1 MLEDFDP
8 KSIEDE
14 SLRQV
19 VIFLMNQVETLSAKL
34 REKDEENQR
43 LRDEINRLKG
53 EQGKPKI
60 KANKPTTDLSSE
72 KERRESKPRNE
83 RSKQD
88 QIKIDREVVVK
99 VDREHLPADSQFKG
113 YEEVVVQDID
123 IRTDNVKFRKERYYS
138 PSHGRTYQAELEA
151 CYHGQFGPGVRALV
165 LALYYESGMSEPKIR
180 GFLQTVGLL
189 ISAGQLSNL
198 LIKDQDLFH
207 AERAQVVQAGLESSP
222 WQHLD
227 STGTRVNGIN
237 QHCHVL
243 CNLLYTAYY
252 TLPSKD
258 RMTMLRVLQGGAD
271 PIGANLS
278 LHEE

>member
-8 KSIEDE
+8 KAIEDE

-43 LRDEINRLKG
+43 LCDEISRLKG

-60 KANKPTTDLSSE
+60 KANKPTTDLSWE

-83 RSKQD
+83 SSKQD
-88 QIKIDREVVVK
+88 KIKIDREVVIK
-99 VDREHLPADSQFKG
+99 VDPEHLPADSQFKG

-123 IRTDNVKFRKERYYS
+123 LRTDTVKFRKEKYYS
-138 PSHGRTYQAELEA
+138 PSTRRTYQEELPA
-151 CYHGQFGPGVRALV
+151 GYRGQFGPGVRALV
-165 LALYYESGMSEPKIR
+165 LALYYESGMSEPNILA
-180 GFLQTVGLL
+180 FLQTVGLL
-189 ISAGQLSNL
+189 ISAGQLSNM

-207 AERAQVVQAGLESSP
+207 TERAQVVQAGLASSP

-243 CNLLYTAYY
+243 CNPFYTAYC
-252 TLPSKD
+252 TLPWH
-258 RMTMLRVLQGGAD
+258 
-271 PIGANLS
+271 PIG
-278 LHEE
+278 

>member
-1 MLEDFDP
+1 MNLVERLSGKLSERDA
-8 KSIEDE
+8 
-14 SLRQV
+14 
-19 VIFLMNQVETLSAKL
+19 VIQ
-34 REKDEENQR
+34 Q
-43 LRDEINRLKG
+43 LRDEINRIKG

-88 QIKIDREVVVK
+88 TIKIDREVVVK
-99 VDREHLPADSQFKG
+99 VDPEHLPADSQFKG

-123 IRTDNVKFRKERYYS
+123 LRTANVKFRKEKDYS
-138 PSHGRTYQAELEA
+138 PSTGRTYQAELPEG
-151 CYHGQFGPGVRALV
+151 YHGQFGPGVRALV

-180 GFLQTVGLL
+180 DFLQMVGLL
-189 ISAGQLSNL
+189 ISAGQLSTM

-207 AERAQVVQAGLESSP
+207 TERAQVVQAGLASAP

-243 CNLLYTAYY
+243 CNQLYTAYC

-258 RMTMLRVLQGGAD
+258 RMTMRSAASRGSRSHLPVQ
-271 PIGANLS
+271 
-278 LHEE
+278 